1 MSVIVGD
8 SYSTILVKN
17 VTYCGFFPNELGKEV
32 SVIYLLHGRGGNAKS
47 FLNQTTI
54 ERFIQGT
61 SFVAF
66 SVDVGNSY
74 YAESDTYGDVLH
86 FLGQEFPAMMQR
98 IHPFTIQ
105 NEFIIGISMGGY
117 GALKLLEKY
126 PSRFKGVAILSPLLV
141 MDTLV
146 THIPSVEKEL
156 RTIFPKK
163 IYPNLIQSDFHHLGL
178 QTHLIHR
185 CGKDDFMI
193 EDSLDFSNKIGRYLS
208 NYSFYVS
215 EGEHN
220 WDYWDGQIG
229 QIINEFNQLI
239 ERRNN

>member
-1 MSVIVGD
+1 MSIVVGD
-8 SYSTILVKN
+8 SYSTVLAKN

-61 SFVAF
+61 SFIAF

-74 YAESDTYGDVLH
+74 YANSDAFGDVLT
-86 FLGQEFPAMMQR
+86 FVSQEFPIMMQR
-98 IHPFTIQ
+98 IHPFNIK

-117 GALKLLEKY
+117 GVLKLLEKY
-126 PSRFKGVAILSPLLV
+126 PDRYRGSAMLSPLLV
-141 MDTLV
+141 MDTLAN
-146 THIPSVEKEL
+146 HIPQTKKEL
-156 RTIFPKK
+156 GTVFQKEAW
-163 IYPNLIQSDFHHLGL
+163 PNLVQSDLHHLGL
-178 QTHLIHR
+178 ETHLIHC

-193 EDSLDFSNKIGRYLS
+193 EDSLDFSNKIGSFLP

-220 WDYWDGQIG
+220 WDYWDGQLS